1 MKLEQLTLVCYKSSC
16 YAMLLSKDERYVAEK
31 LNGKFKLV
39 EASLEK
45 IFQTVMCFEITQLK
59 KYLLKI

>member
-1 MKLEQLTLVCYKSSC
+1 
-16 YAMLLSKDERYVAEK
+16 MLLSKDERYVAEK